1 MFYFLNTTAW
11 WSWNSLP
18 GHSVAVIHLSV
29 AGPFV
34 PRGPFQAAH
43 RSWQVWALVCCEPI
57 INPFS
62 CHCNIPESLEN
73 QARKRPIQA
82 HIARGLAPRTLGV
95 LRCGIRWSGW
105 RPARPLMM
113 RWMHDVCHF
122 LSPGR
127 NQRILVAVV
136 SCGNLSAVFCLEGLL
151 TQSFH

>member
-1 MFYFLNTTAW
+1 MFNFLNTTAW

-43 RSWQVWALVCCEPI
+43 HSWQVWAVVCCEPI
-57 INPFS
+57 INPFI

-95 LRCGIRWSGW
+95 LVCGCGQSDDLLDV
-105 RPARPLMM
+105 RPAWKEPENTCSSCQLWRFVSSFLFRRFADPKRPLVL
-113 RWMHDVCHF
+113 RTNF
-122 LSPGR
+122 P
-127 NQRILVAVV
+127 
-136 SCGNLSAVFCLEGLL
+136 
-151 TQSFH
+151 